1 MKTQKDNI
9 SNGVNNKKIILG
21 LTGEICAGKGT
32 IVKYLEKTHNATSY
46 RFSTMLRDL
55 LGRIYLPVARENM
68 QFMSTA
74 IRQYFGEDIMAK
86 VIAEDVKNDKNNI
99 VVVDGVRR
107 SADIKYLREVQGF
120 KLVSI
125 VAEPKTRFKRLIL
138 RKENPGDENKTYE
151 EFLADH
157 KKEADAQVPIVM
169 EKADLEIN
177 NNGSLEDLYKQV
189 DQIVLNS

>member
-1 MKTQKDNI
+1 MSD
-9 SNGVNNKKIILG
+9 KKIILG

-32 IVKYLEKTHNATSY
+32 IVKYLEQKHGATSY

-55 LGRIYLPVARENM
+55 LKRLYLPVSRENM
-68 QFMSTA
+68 QFMSTS
-74 IRQYFGEDIMAK
+74 IRQFFGEDILAK

-99 VVVDGVRR
+99 IVADGVRR
-107 SADIKYLREVQGF
+107 VPDIKYLREIPGF
-120 KLVSI
+120 KLVRI
-125 VAEPKTRFKRLIL
+125 VGEPATRFKRLIA

-157 KKEADAQVPIVM
+157 KKEADSQVPIVM
-169 EKADLEIN
+169 AQADLEIN

-189 DQIVLNS
+189 DQIVANS

>member
-1 MKTQKDNI
+1 MTD
-9 SNGVNNKKIILG
+9 KKIILG

-32 IVKYLEKTHNATSY
+32 IVKYLAEKHGAASY

-55 LGRIYLPVARENM
+55 LNRIYVPVSRENL
-68 QFMSTA
+68 QNISTF
-74 IRQYFGEDIMAK
+74 IRQNFGEDIMAK

-99 VVVDGVRR
+99 IIVDGVRR
-107 SADIKYLREVQGF
+107 LADIKYLKEIPGF
-120 KLVSI
+120 KLARI
-125 VAEPKTRFKRLIL
+125 TAEPETRFKRLIL
-138 RKENPGDENKTYE
+138 RKENPGDETKTYE

-169 EKADLEIN
+169 AQADLEIS

-189 DQIVLNS
+189 DQIILNS

>member
-1 MKTQKDNI
+1 MPD
-9 SNGVNNKKIILG
+9 KKIIFG

-32 IVKYLEKTHNATSY
+32 IVKYLAEKHGATSY

-55 LGRIYLPVARENM
+55 LNRLYLPVSRENM
-68 QFMSTA
+68 QNISTGM
-74 IRQYFGEDIMAK
+74 RQTFGEDIMAK

-99 VVVDGVRR
+99 IIVDGVRR
-107 SADIKYLREVQGF
+107 LADIKYLKEIPGF
-120 KLVSI
+120 KLARI
-125 VAEPKTRFKRLIL
+125 VAEPETRFKRLTL
-138 RKENPGDENKTYE
+138 RKENPGDEAKTYE

-177 NNGSLEDLYKQV
+177 NNGSLENLYKKI
-189 DQIVLNS
+189 DQIIENS